1 MQINFLVADIH
12 KGELGSLLSY
22 SPVKL
27 SSYFCNWFQKILIKW
42 ASVLQQT
49 FFR

>member
-1 MQINFLVADIH
+1 MHCKLKVIEKNMQINLLVADIH

-27 SSYFCNWFQKILIKW
+27 SSYFCSWFQKILIK
-42 ASVLQQT
+42 
-49 FFR
+49 